1 MHQSH
6 FYTSQRHKS
15 AFIEMA
21 QRQAEVARLLDGM
34 GLAQSGWLSRLAR
47 SLARQAGSLLDRLTV
62 GVGEWM
68 GEHGLPVA

>member
-21 QRQAEVARLLDGM
+21 QRQAEVAHLLDGT
-34 GLAQSGWLSRLAR
+34 GIARPGWLPRQAR
-47 SLARQAGSLLDRLTV
+47 SLARRADSFLDRLTA

-68 GEHGLPVA
+68 AEHGLPVA